1 MRTEDR
7 EGTRAVCVFCAS
19 STSIAP
25 EHLDTAAELGRQI
38 ARRGWILVTGGGTV
52 GSMGAIAR
60 AAREEGGHTVGV
72 IPRAL
77 LSMEVADHEAD
88 ELVVTD
94 DMRERKGI
102 MDARASAFIALAGGL
117 GTLEELLEVW
127 VSRILG
133 MHDKPVIILD
143 PEGTYAGLQ
152 ALVDGLSAA
161 SFIRAEA
168 LAAVSWVTT
177 VGAALDLCER
187 GWSGHELRPEPTPE
201 EVLEAEP

>member
-1 MRTEDR
+1 MSTGES
-7 EGTRAVCVFCAS
+7 ETPPAVCVFCAS
-19 STSIAP
+19 STTIAP
-25 EHLDTAAELGRQI
+25 EHLDTAAELGEQI
-38 ARRGWILVTGGGTV
+38 ARRGWTLVTGGGTV

-60 AAREEGGHTVGV
+60 AARAHGGHTVGV

-77 LSMEVADHEAD
+77 LSLEVADHDAD

-94 DMRERKGI
+94 DMRERKGV
-102 MDARASAFIALAGGL
+102 MDARAGAFIALAGGL

-133 MHDKPVIILD
+133 MHAKPVIVLD
-143 PEGTYAGLQ
+143 PQGTYDGLRQ
-152 ALVDGLSAA
+152 LVDELSGE
-161 SFIRAEA
+161 SFIRPEA
-168 LAAVSWVTT
+168 LNAVHWVTT

-187 GWSGHELRPEPTPE
+187 GWSGDELPPEPTPE